1 MDGLKEALLLYEAT
15 RFNIKGK
22 QFLTTQSKYY
32 CVDMGLRNMLV
43 RGKDSDIGHIL
54 ENVVY
59 LELIRRGY
67 GVFVGEIDDGEVDF
81 VAKQM
86 TGSIF
91 TTKLQ
96 RLRSTQTR

>member
-1 MDGLKEALLLYEAT
+1 
-15 RFNIKGK
+15 
-22 QFLTTQSKYY
+22 
-32 CVDMGLRNMLV
+32 MGLRNMLV

-67 GVFVGEIDDGEVDF
+67 EVFVGAIDDGEVDF